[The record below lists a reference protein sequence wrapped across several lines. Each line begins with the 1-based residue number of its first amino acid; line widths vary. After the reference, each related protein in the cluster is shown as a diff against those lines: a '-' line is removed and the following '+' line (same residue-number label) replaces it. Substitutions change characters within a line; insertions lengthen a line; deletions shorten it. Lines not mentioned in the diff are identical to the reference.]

1 MSGSVSRTSAP
12 ILPGTVKRYRNYI
25 MLLAALFF
33 CVVFIETMAPR
44 RIDWTP
50 SFARQDK
57 IPYGSYVLYD
67 ILPELFP
74 GDTIVTADLPAY
86 NVLDAEGEDDRRTYL
101 VINQTFAPD
110 ELDTRALLAFV
121 DQGNAA
127 FIAASNISGSF
138 ADTLG
143 LNIGYAILSSAA
155 DSIGI
160 NFTNPA
166 LRAGGEYRV
175 RRASADYYLENFDS
189 LGATV
194 LGVNDAGLPNF
205 IRLDHGQGTIY
216 LSTVPFLFTNYH
228 LLRSPEGEYAAR
240 ALSYIPDGPIIWDD
254 YYKEGRVL
262 VESPLRFIWSRE
274 SLSWALYTG
283 LVGVVLFII
292 FMGKRRQRIIP
303 EIRPLPNTTLEF
315 AETVGRLY
323 YQHGDHNNLVE
334 KKIAYFFDH
343 IRTVCGVATNQRD
356 DAFLRTVAARS
367 GVDLESVRTVFGYI
381 DRLRASGTVG
391 EEQLVALNASI
402 EKFYADSKR
411 APGRTAGE

>member
-1 MSGSVSRTSAP
+1 
-12 ILPGTVKRYRNYI
+12 

-33 CVVFIETMAPR
+33 CVVFIEMMAPR
-44 RIDWTP
+44 QIDWTP
-50 SFARQDK
+50 SFSRQDK

-67 ILPELFP
+67 ILPDLFP
-74 GDTIVTADLPAY
+74 GDTILTADLPAY
-86 NVLDAEGEDDRRTYL
+86 NTLSADGGDEQETYL
-101 VINQTFAPD
+101 VINQSFVPD
-110 ELDTRALLAFV
+110 ELDTRALLEFV
-121 DQGNAA
+121 DDGNTA
-127 FIAASNISGSF
+127 FIAASNIGGSF

-143 LNIGYAILSSAA
+143 LNVGYSILSSAA
-155 DSIGI
+155 DSIGV

-166 LRAGGEYRV
+166 LRTAQEYRV

-194 LGVNDAGLPNF
+194 LGVNDLGLPNF
-205 IRLDHGQGTIY
+205 IRIDHGRGAIY

-228 LLRSPEGEYAAR
+228 LLRTPEGEYAAR
-240 ALSYIPDGPIIWDD
+240 ALSYIPAGPIIWDD

-283 LVGVVLFII
+283 LIGVVLFII

-303 EIRPLPNTTLEF
+303 EIKPLPNTTLEF

-323 YQHGDHNNLVE
+323 YQHGDHKNIAE
-334 KKIAYFFDH
+334 KKITYFLDH
-343 IRTVCGVATNQRD
+343 IRTICGVSTNQRD
-356 DAFLRTVAARS
+356 EAFLRTVAARS
-367 GVDLESVRTVFGYI
+367 GVELESVRTVFGYI
-381 DRLRASGTVG
+381 DRLRAGSTVE

-411 APGRTAGE
+411 TSGGRAGE